1 MVCWESMSERGPDD
15 VTFLRESGLAAARLA
30 GRVATVI
37 LGLALALLGGSVVV
51 AILAGLALATAPRAG
66 GHEGPG
72 AEVLFFL
79 GLIAA
84 GLSGAGALSHAI
96 AAYAVRAAAGRATL
110 ALQGAGA
117 PLDALPELRRV
128 RHVATIHVAVFALL
142 ALGAVVLGL
151 VGGAQGAA
159 AGFVVSF
166 VLIGGPA
173 VLWLGTLGVG
183 HWLGAVR
190 AVASTS

>member
-1 MVCWESMSERGPDD
+1 MRTSQVFTWLSLSEPPGGPISTYLRMPAPLDSMLFLLRNEDAEHRLPMVLHVP
-15 VTFLRESGLAAARLA
+15 T
-30 GRVATVI
+30 
-37 LGLALALLGGSVVV
+37 
-51 AILAGLALATAPRAG
+51 
-66 GHEGPG
+66 
-72 AEVLFFL
+72 
-79 GLIAA
+79 A

-128 RHVATIHVAVFALL
+128 RHVATIQVAVFALL